1 MPERPDLRVSETDQ
15 PDDEGV
21 QHVLIIENTVLALED
36 DIVDKIN
43 KITLKEEKKKNIH
56 QVYTMPLMQ
65 HLASIVSIII
75 FTLNFFC
82 AGPATISGYSPLSYI
97 SKFK

>member
-36 DIVDKIN
+36 DVVDKIN
-43 KITLKEEKKKNIH
+43 KITLKEEKKKE
-56 QVYTMPLMQ
+56 
-65 HLASIVSIII
+65 
-75 FTLNFFC
+75 
-82 AGPATISGYSPLSYI
+82 YSPSV
-97 SKFK
+97 